1 MSDVPDGMTGGP
13 NGGGQRWLEGQDSY
27 AVPNSVIRTSDFEVA
42 PIDDDNTARAF
53 IEQHHYSG
61 SYPSARFRYGL
72 YKGPRLVG
80 VAVYSHPV
88 RDVVLT
94 KVFGGEA
101 TNSTEL
107 GRFVL
112 LDGIEDNGESWFFAR
127 TRELLAREDPTLRG
141 IVSFSD
147 PFVRTA
153 VDGRVICPGHVGTI
167 YQASN
172 GVYLGRAR
180 AEGMI
185 LLPDGTSLPRRAIT
199 KLWPSE
205 KTPEVGS
212 KADQARRQGWHSVVR
227 RLVGLGVTAPK
238 AWLARPD
245 REAVKRPLTADES
258 AELEAWIDGVVADP
272 TVCRKVKHPG
282 NHKYAWALNRRWRR
296 CLPKH
301 DPSKYPKRDA
311 A

>member
-1 MSDVPDGMTGGP
+1 MSDVPEGMTGGP
-13 NGGGQRWLEGQDSY
+13 NGGGQRWLNGRASY
-27 AVPNSVIRTSDFEVA
+27 AVPSSVIRTADFEVA
-42 PIDDDNTARAF
+42 EIEDDNTARAF
-53 IEQHHYSG
+53 VEAHHYSG

-72 YKGPRLVG
+72 YKGPKLVG

-107 GRFVL
+107 GRFIM
-112 LDGIEDNGESWFFAR
+112 LDGIENNGESWFFAR
-127 TRELLAREDPTLRG
+127 TRELLVREDPTLRG

-147 PFVRTA
+147 PFVRTTA
-153 VDGRVICPGHVGTI
+153 DGRVVCPGHVGTI

-180 AEGMI
+180 AEGLL

-199 KLWPSE
+199 KLWPSD
-205 KTPEVGS
+205 KTPVIGS
-212 KADQARRQGWHSVVR
+212 PEDQHRRQGWHGVVR
-227 RLVGLGVTAPK
+227 RLVGLGAEAPE
-238 AWLARPD
+238 AWLSRST
-245 REAVKRPLTADES
+245 REEIKRPLTPEES
-258 AELEAWIDGVVADP
+258 AELEAWIGALTTNP
-272 TVCRKVKHPG
+272 AFCRKVKHPG
-282 NHKYAWALNRRWRR
+282 NHKFAWALNRRWRR
-296 CLPKH
+296 CLPPL
-301 DPSKYPKRDA
+301 DPSTYPKRGA